1 MQVPTHRSRAVIVVI
16 GLCGALI
23 AALSPAVRAQKAPA
37 YRFDPTWPKLPLPNQ
52 WTFGGVTGLAV
63 DSEDVIWVL
72 HRPED
77 LDDTERYATFTPP
90 RAECCVRAPA
100 VLAFD
105 TRGNLVHSWDTQQ
118 GHMILVDRK
127 GQVWVGSDTFR
138 IFTKDGKPIAT
149 FPRAAEVARTVRA
162 GNGEGEGPPGGGRA
176 ARQGDAGRQGGA
188 EGQAGRGQPPAPP
201 YPPEIELIAGGIE
214 GADFDETAR
223 EAYVTDNYLGGRV
236 LVFDM
241 DTFKFKRGWGAYGKP
256 LKEISTAP
264 RPPLTDP
271 NAPPNKDFV
280 SHVTIAV
287 ARDGTV
293 YVADRRAN
301 RIQTFTKEG
310 KFLKEYFLAPKTL
323 DRGSTGGL
331 AFSPMPDQ
339 RHLFVSDIMN
349 NVVWIL
355 NRSDMKTLGR
365 FGFSG
370 HNGGGFHWLHMIA
383 TDSRGNIYTGEVDS
397 GKRVQ
402 KFLAG
407 N

>member
-1 MQVPTHRSRAVIVVI
+1 MQVPKRRSRVVVVAV
-16 GLCGALI
+16 ALGCALL
-23 AALSPAVRAQKAPA
+23 AAVPPVVRAQKAPV

-77 LDDTERYATFTPP
+77 LDDTENYATFTPP

-105 TRGNLVHSWDTQQ
+105 ARGNLVHSWDTQQ

-138 IFTKDGKPIAT
+138 IFSKDGKPIAT

-162 GNGEGEGPPGGGRA
+162 GNGEGEGPAGGGRA
-176 ARQGDAGRQGGA
+176 ARQGGAGRQGA
-188 EGQAGRGQPPAPP
+188 DGQAGRGQPPAPP
-201 YPPEIELIAGGIE
+201 YPPEIELIAGGVE
-214 GADFDETAR
+214 GADFDEGAR
-223 EAYVTDNYLGGRV
+223 EVYVTDNYLGGRV

-256 LKEISTAP
+256 LKEISTAQ

-301 RIQTFTKEG
+301 RIETFTKQG
-310 KFLKEYFLAPKTL
+310 KFLKEYLLAPNTL

-383 TDSRGNIYTGEVDS
+383 TDSKGNIYTGEVDS

-402 KFLAG
+402 KFLVSH
-407 N
+407 